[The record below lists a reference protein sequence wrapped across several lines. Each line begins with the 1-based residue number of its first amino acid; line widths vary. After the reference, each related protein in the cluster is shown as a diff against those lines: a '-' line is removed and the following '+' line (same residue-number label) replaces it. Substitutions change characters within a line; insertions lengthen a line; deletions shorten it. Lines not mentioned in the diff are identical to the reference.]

1 MSTAIPTNLLKLI
14 MLAEVPR
21 SIYMDA
27 PACDNPKDEK
37 KRLDF
42 LKLLRRTP
50 AAEKAPVNSKTKSLH
65 QLNAALWLRFPE
77 VPAKPVGLFLV
88 YRDQKGEFGV
98 MVDEVKGAQSLMLS
112 GNVTIEARGPIEYL
126 YACCTGIEEG
136 QRYVVDEL
144 YVQKVPAAS
153 ATNAKGRSA

>member
-27 PACDNPKDEK
+27 PKCDNARDEK
-37 KRLDF
+37 RRLDF
-42 LKLLRRTP
+42 LKMLRRAP
-50 AAEKAPVNSKTKSLH
+50 AAEPASVTSKTKSVH

-77 VPAKPVGLFLV
+77 MPTKPVALFIV
-88 YRDQKGEFGV
+88 YRDQKGEFAV
-98 MVDEVKGAQSLMLS
+98 MVDEVKAAQSLMLS
-112 GNVTIEARGPIEYL
+112 GNVTIEARGTIEYL
-126 YACCTGIEEG
+126 YACCSGVAEG

-144 YVQKVPAAS
+144 YVQKVPAES
-153 ATNAKGRSA
+153 AANEKGRTA